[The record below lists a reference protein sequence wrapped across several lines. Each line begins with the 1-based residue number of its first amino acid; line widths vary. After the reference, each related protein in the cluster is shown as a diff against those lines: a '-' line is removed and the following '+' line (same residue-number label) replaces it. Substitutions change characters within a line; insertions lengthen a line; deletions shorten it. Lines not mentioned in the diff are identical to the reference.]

1 MQFHIDVNIQYLS
14 KRPCF
19 STVFFRTLFAERHPE
34 ASDKGVISIDGMLM
48 TPAICPNLVN
58 QFASISASNRS
69 GKRRINGNRTF
80 KSVMRKSGN
89 RLSARISL

>member
-19 STVFFRTLFAERHPE
+19 STVFFRTYLQSATLS

-48 TPAICPNLVN
+48 TPAFCQNLVN

>member
-1 MQFHIDVNIQYLS
+1 MQVHIDVNIQYLS
-14 KRPCF
+14 KGPCF
-19 STVFFRTLFAERHPE
+19 STVFFRTYLQCTTLS
-34 ASDKGVISIDGMLM
+34 ASDKGVISIDRMLI
-48 TPAICPNLVN
+48 TPAFRQNLVN
-58 QFASISASNRS
+58 RFASIGVPNRY